1 VLMHIYLTAVKIPT
15 TITLIYTIGHLL
27 FEGLQMVT
35 AYTAKLFGLLRV
47 VRVCDM
53 LSGGI

>member
-1 VLMHIYLTAVKIPT
+1 MLMHIYLTAVKIPT